1 MLLSV
6 MRDVSSIVCRKCYRA
21 TFRRR
26 APKRKEGGGGHNSNN
41 LPAVGRTVVALRKL
55 QRQVPER
62 LVRAGHA
69 LTVETAHAA
78 VQAPLEHRVHDLPIA
93 K

>member
-1 MLLSV
+1 MLP
-6 MRDVSSIVCRKCYRA
+6 RDFSPEGAEK
-21 TFRRR
+21 
-26 APKRKEGGGGHNSNN
+26 KRGRGGHNSNN